1 MKPLSI
7 LKKSKTDT
15 NFFISAKKNDREG
28 RNSTITPYGVKI
40 ALTLPTEGNET
51 NETQTQKT
59 FSIMTMSPSRKSRN
73 KKRTQMHSF
82 IFYLHYPKA
91 NL

>member
-7 LKKSKTDT
+7 LKKAKTDT
-15 NFFISAKKNDREG
+15 NFFTSAKINDRQG
-28 RNSTITPYGVKI
+28 RISTITPYGAKI

-59 FSIMTMSPSRKSRN
+59 FSIMTLSPRKSRN
-73 KKRTQMHSF
+73 KKSK
-82 IFYLHYPKA
+82 IEVKE
-91 NL
+91 